1 LKPKKNKRNF
11 PTVGTFRSSLTYML
25 GLLGKLGK
33 NRFLYFPN
41 LRSWLTYQ
49 QARETLRKI
58 SNFNQLKCKLFPLNS
73 VRYSANLPSTNEKQT
88 KNPEAAGNSLQ
99 FRSVNLSLLKKFTNC
114 YGVKWVDLAP
124 KTHWRGS
131 KNKQVCKLFSP
142 IFIWFYLRKSLANS
156 LVHFEYTYISL
167 SKHFAYIFVRIN
179 MIITENKQWINKDSE
194 IKGCK
199 T

>member
-1 LKPKKNKRNF
+1 LFTLFLLLFSKP
-11 PTVGTFRSSLTYML
+11 TF
-25 GLLGKLGK
+25 KIDK
-33 NRFLYFPN
+33 NRLVIFGT
-41 LRSWLTYQ
+41 WLILL
-49 QARETLRKI
+49 A
-58 SNFNQLKCKLFPLNS
+58 
-73 VRYSANLPSTNEKQT
+73 V
-88 KNPEAAGNSLQ
+88 
-99 FRSVNLSLLKKFTNC
+99 SVNLSLLKKFTNC

-167 SKHFAYIFVRIN
+167 SKHFAYIFVRTN